1 MRPPLSE
8 ISTANILS
16 SSTTLISSDII
27 QQQQQQQTGCSS
39 QPLASSSHSH
49 FNNNNNHI
57 TTISRINPNQGN
69 NIEDEAKQHLHD
81 RARFVAS
88 TEPPSMSFPSASE
101 LVTTTSI
108 SPTISNGNNNNDNA
122 LAALANG
129 LHRLGDQP
137 SQRTILHSQGV
148 TSPLLDALTPPA
160 SASASASI
168 MTQTTAKSKGDK
180 MSTRARLSRDA
191 KVIKSRI
198 RRLWMDP
205 TQEDHSR
212 MRRDPKNQYLL
223 LEESLTGILQIVPP
237 IIENARIPQ
246 SSPMGL
252 SYPTPYSNSPGNHH
266 HHDHP
271 RAMPMSMDFSAATG
285 SIFSNSSSLN
295 SFPAL
300 IPTTSPPTPSLIGSA
315 PSKSSG
321 RSTNNSLTTT
331 ATGPVHTRARTTSS
345 NSTSTISAT
354 RYQIATSMLQPPEP
368 PLTDIVQ
375 PTLQSPISGASLG
388 EPSLSAIAAAAAVAS
403 AVPSPTPSSSFPTET
418 RPTASRMAKSNEIL
432 ISKLL
437 SLSNTFTAAIRALCE
452 QQNEKVLRFDDD
464 MILELLTRWE
474 QEAGKEEEEEED
486 EPVSDHDNAS
496 TTSLVTLGATN
507 ALERYQIIVGRVWE
521 ETDVIL
527 SCIRKIRDLVEF
539 GRIQHYSDFDDDDS
553 EEDAIEKDEIIKK
566 SLYSRLLFHANGLV
580 TVLGELLECVSGIQ
594 RLVSTIKTQRKS
606 QEDSRDELYLDGT
619 LEANGQEGGDQQLPS
634 VVDFIEEEP
643 RPVKHLDPVLMR
655 KLKRKTRFKKITEK
669 VRRSFSDFAKRSTSS
684 LLSVFPPLG
693 DGTNEG
699 FHWDSYSDGE
709 YYSEEWVGGTE
720 FGSSLQGDEDSYSR
734 TLSPPESPGIK
745 SENFFVRHRRLSSKD
760 SAGLPEQYW
769 PGSTRLGFSDDGISP
784 TNSIH
789 PASPLNASSSS
800 IPIVSSSGNGAGFVG
815 GTSIVM
821 SRSMSSEQTVNTIA
835 TRLHIGSSPNNVN
848 NAVSPTRTS
857 FESLR
862 ESTQLTGTSSV
873 GADPLSMAISLPPT
887 SPIKSDNKEKRQS
900 LLFRRKSIQAPTFT
914 GVSISA
920 PVPIASRPY
929 SAYSSSSSEFQ
940 ASPSRNNYRAR
951 PPRPPNPLP
960 PMPPSP
966 TPGATSSSGSDSFE
980 ASNNG
985 SDSIGSISVQSRPFN
1000 SRAGSYLAT
1009 RSISP
1014 LQNSPLILDSPFTR
1028 QTSIRM
1034 GNDRNRYSVKMPED
1048 YHSDDHHHGHSQ
1060 LSRSNTN
1067 SSMNGSIGSHN
1078 SNSPRSSN
1086 FPGSFWR
1093 RRSYNDA
1100 LETNWQSLSI
1110 ATEGSSDSSMPPT
1123 PSTAGRDYRSTFGL
1137 DSTGSQ
1143 SSSSVRVTSFEF
1155 TIPFFSKDGNAL
1167 SPTLASYRQGSR
1179 PGLGS
1184 GSGMG
1189 SSFSRNGSERAMM
1202 MTAGNHRRHSSPLT
1216 LGAERALADALS
1228 RRPST
1233 TLQQQGTRQST
1244 SNSQQMEQHQA
1255 QSQPGG
1261 SGNRNSVHIALS
1273 AVGEKSKPGNT
1284 SPQRQQNQYES
1295 PTYTKVPLS
1304 TQNAAAPQPSDP
1316 SEVLRIPPRP
1326 RPTYRKAISQEAT
1339 TTLRSFSNNV
1349 PSHQHGSSASTS
1361 AGNSPAARTFAEN
1374 GSNGHREPRAE
1385 ATESR
1390 IPVDPARK
1398 PVTSPRFGDMRKAW
1412 EILNLDVKRLNQYSH
1427 MRAYAKA
1434 QTAQDNLWALNHPN
1448 ALRSTTSPRVL
1459 HICENGT
1466 DVLVMEMFAGHL
1478 QVVAGLLE
1486 KLIERLADENAQD
1499 AEYVNCFLLSH
1510 SFFIDS
1516 EDLLDRLIAR
1526 FHIQPHQGEILYFEK
1541 WQTIIQVKILCVL
1554 QRWIL
1559 IQYEDFELNANLLK
1573 TLRKFL
1579 EVDVRQAGFIMESE
1593 CIEKNISIK
1602 SLSPIKNCSVIME
1615 QGRFCLQRSRTRKI
1629 SLSRSLNN
1637 SSGQASSITTSTAS
1651 SRLDPVPAS
1660 PIEQMI
1666 EYGPTPELATTSPIL
1681 QLNGQDL
1688 ARYLTLADM
1697 KAFRSITVFEL
1708 MSGWWKRR
1716 QAAENKRVSVSTVGE
1731 DGMEPKSP
1739 SGLSVVEVD
1748 GAEDGAIEAFTRR
1761 ANMLS
1766 YWVAHEIVSTAGSKT
1781 RKQLIK
1787 KFIEVAKIC
1796 RNLNNLHTSM
1806 FIISALTSKP
1816 VRRLSSTWK
1825 LVSSRDMETLKGL
1838 EALMDPSG
1846 NMRCYRQAIAE
1857 AEAPTIPFLPI
1868 LLKDIT
1874 FILDGNPTMIASK
1887 ANLTTQQPAPSTTPP
1902 GLSSSACI
1910 SAPLPNITTDSPTTP
1925 TASSSTPPPKDT
1937 APPLV
1942 NFDKFRRLTQYV
1954 ENAVDMAKSVD
1965 YSFEHQ
1971 LLRQARV
1978 FRPSSPSLN
1987 GGENDSLHG
1996 HSGGGGGGGSSLL
2009 DKFGNMS
2016 IINHSNGPVP
2026 DGSRGALDHISE
2038 MVERRLVKASGLYGV
2053 QQRVIQ
2059 VEFVNRAP
2067 SSKSSG
2073 GTSSLWKSSGG
2084 DGGVGSNNGSTHGS
2098 IFGGGNGAGS
2108 DMVIRAVQGEE
2119 DYLIGLSRMCEPARW

>member
-1 MRPPLSE
+1 M
-8 ISTANILS
+8 
-16 SSTTLISSDII
+16 
-27 QQQQQQQTGCSS
+27 
-39 QPLASSSHSH
+39 
-49 FNNNNNHI
+49 
-57 TTISRINPNQGN
+57 
-69 NIEDEAKQHLHD
+69 
-81 RARFVAS
+81 
-88 TEPPSMSFPSASE
+88 
-101 LVTTTSI
+101 
-108 SPTISNGNNNNDNA
+108 
-122 LAALANG
+122 
-129 LHRLGDQP
+129 
-137 SQRTILHSQGV
+137 
-148 TSPLLDALTPPA
+148 
-160 SASASASI
+160 
-168 MTQTTAKSKGDK
+168 
-180 MSTRARLSRDA
+180 
-191 KVIKSRI
+191 
-198 RRLWMDP
+198 
-205 TQEDHSR
+205 
-212 MRRDPKNQYLL
+212 
-223 LEESLTGILQIVPP
+223 P
-237 IIENARIPQ
+237 I
-246 SSPMGL
+246 
-252 SYPTPYSNSPGNHH
+252 
-266 HHDHP
+266 
-271 RAMPMSMDFSAATG
+271 
-285 SIFSNSSSLN
+285 
-295 SFPAL
+295 
-300 IPTTSPPTPSLIGSA
+300 
-315 PSKSSG
+315 
-321 RSTNNSLTTT
+321 
-331 ATGPVHTRARTTSS
+331 
-345 NSTSTISAT
+345 AT

-368 PLTDIVQ
+368 PLTDVAQ
-375 PTLQSPISGASLG
+375 PTLRSPTSGVSLG
-388 EPSLSAIAAAAAVAS
+388 EPSLSTIAAAAAAASS
-403 AVPSPTPSSSFPTET
+403 AVSSPSPSSTFATET
-418 RPTASRMAKSNEIL
+418 RPTASRMAESNEIL

-437 SLSNTFTAAIRALCE
+437 SLSNTFTSSIRTLCE

-474 QEAGKEEEEEED
+474 QEAGKEEEEEE
-486 EPVSDHDNAS
+486 EGSASDHDNSS

-539 GRIQHYSDFDDDDS
+539 GRVQHYSDFDDDDS
-553 EEDAIEKDEIIKK
+553 EEDAIEKDEVIKK

-580 TVLGELLECVSGIQ
+580 TVLGEFLECVSGIQ

-606 QEDSRDELYLDGT
+606 QEDTRDDLYL
-619 LEANGQEGGDQQLPS
+619 NGPLGIKGHEGDDQQSSS

-643 RPVKHLDPVLMR
+643 RAVKHLDPALMR
-655 KLKRKTRFKKITEK
+655 KLKRKTRFKTITEK

-699 FHWDSYSDGE
+699 FNWDSYSDGE

-720 FGSSLQGDEDSYSR
+720 FGSSLQGEEDSFVR

-745 SENFFVRHRRLSSKD
+745 SESFFVRHRRLSSKD
-760 SAGLPEQYW
+760 SVGMPDQYW
-769 PGSTRLGFSDDGISP
+769 PGSTRLGFSDDGMSP

-789 PASPLNASSSS
+789 PTSPLNASSSS
-800 IPIVSSSGNGAGFVG
+800 IPNMGNSINGSGIIGGANMA
-815 GTSIVM
+815 M
-821 SRSMSSEQTVNTIA
+821 SRSMSSERTVNTIA
-835 TRLHIGSSPNNVN
+835 TRLHMGSPSNNDSGV
-848 NAVSPTRTS
+848 VSPTRKS
-857 FESLR
+857 LESLR
-862 ESTQLTGTSSV
+862 ESIEVSGSGS
-873 GADPLSMAISLPPT
+873 GSRSADPMSMASSLPPT
-887 SPIKSDNKEKRQS
+887 SPIKSDSKEKRQS

-920 PVPIASRPY
+920 PIPTVSRPY
-929 SAYSSSSSEFQ
+929 SVYSSS
-940 ASPSRNNYRAR
+940 A
-951 PPRPPNPLP
+951 
-960 PMPPSP
+960 
-966 TPGATSSSGSDSFE
+966 GASSGSDSFDN
-980 ASNNG
+980 SNNG
-985 SDSIGSISVQSRPFN
+985 SESTGSMSVQSPYK
-1000 SRAGSYLAT
+1000 SRTSSYLAT

-1048 YHSDDHHHGHSQ
+1048 DQSDDYHHHRGHSQ

-1067 SSMNGSIGSHN
+1067 SSTNGSVGSS

-1086 FPGSFWR
+1086 FSGSFWR

-1100 LETNWQSLSI
+1100 LEKNWQSLTGGGG
-1110 ATEGSSDSSMPPT
+1110 ASDASMPPT

-1137 DSTGSQ
+1137 DSTSSQ
-1143 SSSSVRVTSFEF
+1143 SSSVRITSFEF
-1155 TIPFFSKDGNAL
+1155 MIPFFSKDGNAL
-1167 SPTLASYRQGSR
+1167 SPSLASSSSSRQGSR
-1179 PGLGS
+1179 PGSGS
-1184 GSGMG
+1184 GSGSILSRSG
-1189 SSFSRNGSERAMM
+1189 SDRTTNMM
-1202 MTAGNHRRHSSPLT
+1202 MMVGNRRHSSPLT

-1228 RRPST
+1228 RRPSVP
-1233 TLQQQGTRQST
+1233 S
-1244 SNSQQMEQHQA
+1244 
-1255 QSQPGG
+1255 
-1261 SGNRNSVHIALS
+1261 
-1273 AVGEKSKPGNT
+1273 
-1284 SPQRQQNQYES
+1284 RQQNSQSTGDPQQPQHAQQQAQQQLSGSSNGNSVNITLPTVDENSKPKSVPTQYQ
-1295 PTYTKVPLS
+1295 
-1304 TQNAAAPQPSDP
+1304 QNQDQSSVQLPSSKPSALVSSDP
-1316 SEVLRIPPRP
+1316 SVVLSTPPRP
-1326 RPTYRKAISQEAT
+1326 RPTYRKAMSQETT
-1339 TTLRSFSNNV
+1339 TTLRTFNGSGASRYNGPTSVGSRPVVGELVDSN
-1349 PSHQHGSSASTS
+1349 HSTS
-1361 AGNSPAARTFAEN
+1361 TSTSNS
-1374 GSNGHREPRAE
+1374 SNGYREPGAID
-1385 ATESR
+1385 SR
-1390 IPVDPARK
+1390 IPIDPVRK

-1412 EILNLDVKRLNQYSH
+1412 EILNLDVKRLNQYSQ
-1427 MRAYAKA
+1427 MRAYARTH
-1434 QTAQDNLWALNHPN
+1434 TAQDNLWALNHPN
-1448 ALRSTTSPRVL
+1448 ALQSTTSPRVL

-1499 AEYVNCFLLSH
+1499 VEYVNCFLLSH

-1526 FHIQPHQGEILYFEK
+1526 FHIQPRQGEILYFEK
-1541 WQTIIQVKILCVL
+1541 WQTVIQVKILCVL

-1573 TLRKFL
+1573 TLKMFL
-1579 EVDVRQAGFIMESE
+1579 EVDVRQAGFVMESE

-1629 SLSRSLNN
+1629 SLSRSQNGPPP
-1637 SSGQASSITTSTAS
+1637 SSASSK
-1651 SRLDPVPAS
+1651 LEHVPAS
-1660 PIEQMI
+1660 PVEYLI
-1666 EYGPTPELATTSPIL
+1666 EYGPTPELAATSPIL

-1716 QAAENKRVSVSTVGE
+1716 QAAENKRRSVGNDVEG
-1731 DGMEPKSP
+1731 DEPTSP
-1739 SGLSVVEVD
+1739 SKLSVVEAD
-1748 GAEDGAIEAFTRR
+1748 ESEDGAIEAFTRR

-1796 RNLNNLHTSM
+1796 RTLNNLHTSM
-1806 FIISALTSKP
+1806 FIVSALTSKP

-1846 NMRCYRQAIAE
+1846 NMRCYRQAIAK

-1874 FILDGNPTMIASK
+1874 FILDGNSTMIASK
-1887 ANLTTQQPAPSTTPP
+1887 VNLPTQPASTSTES
-1902 GLSSSACI
+1902 SSSAYT
-1910 SAPLPNITTDSPTTP
+1910 SAPLPNIDPSTPTT
-1925 TASSSTPPPKDT
+1925 SSSSSSSSSSSPSTAKDT
-1937 APPLV
+1937 GAPLV

-1987 GGENDSLHG
+1987 DGEAESGHG
-1996 HSGGGGGGGSSLL
+1996 FGSSLL
-2009 DKFGNMS
+2009 GGKAGSSHGFGNIS
-2016 IINHSNGPVP
+2016 GHSSNGPAP

-2053 QQRVIQ
+2053 HQRVIQ
-2059 VEFVNRAP
+2059 VEFVNRVP
-2067 SSKSSG
+2067 PSKSSG
-2073 GTSSLWKSSGG
+2073 GTSSLWKTSGG
-2084 DGGVGSNNGSTHGS
+2084 DGGAASNNGSTHGS
-2098 IFGGGNGAGS
+2098 IFGSGIGSGIGS